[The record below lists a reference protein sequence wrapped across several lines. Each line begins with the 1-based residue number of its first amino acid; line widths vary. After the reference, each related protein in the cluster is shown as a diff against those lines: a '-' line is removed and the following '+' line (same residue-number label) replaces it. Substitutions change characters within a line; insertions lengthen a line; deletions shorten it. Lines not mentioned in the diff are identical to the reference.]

1 MNDTRDTNKDM
12 PPRAAPRAANDRAG
26 NVPSNADTLRDDE
39 APIEKA
45 EDTLASEA
53 IDLGVLDDVTDA
65 ALAVPADPREA
76 ALETLK
82 LEAAQLKD
90 QLVRQFAETENVRKR
105 GQKQIEDT
113 AKYAVGNFA
122 KEIVG
127 VADNL
132 RRALDSVSKLAPED
146 VAAAAPVLD
155 GVALTERELLKTLE
169 KFGIKPV
176 DPEGQRFDP
185 NLHQAVFEVPTDQ
198 AEPGTVVNVV
208 QRGYTL
214 YDRLLR
220 PAMVGVAKAPD
231 A

>member
-1 MNDTRDTNKDM
+1 MNDKRDHNKDAAAGDV
-12 PPRAAPRAANDRAG
+12 PPATNDR
-26 NVPSNADTLRDDE
+26 VTEPTM
-39 APIEKA
+39 EKA

-53 IDLGVLDDVTDA
+53 IDLGVLETEGQPTA
-65 ALAVPADPREA
+65 EQIDPRDA

-82 LEAAQLKD
+82 LEVTQLKD

-105 GQKQIEDT
+105 GQKQVEDT

-132 RRALDSVSKLAPED
+132 RRALDSAGKLATD
-146 VAAAAPVLD
+146 IAGAAAPVLD

-169 KFGIKPV
+169 KFGIKPIE
-176 DPEGQRFDP
+176 PEGQKFDP
-185 NLHQAVFEVPTDQ
+185 NLHQAVFEVPTAQ
-198 AEPGTVVNVV
+198 AEPGTVVTVV
-208 QRGYTL
+208 QRGYTV

-220 PAMVGVAKAPD
+220 PAMVGVAKAPMPD
-231 A
+231 EGVNDGA

>member
-1 MNDTRDTNKDM
+1 MTDTRDNNQNM
-12 PPRAAPRAANDRAG
+12 PPRDPPRAANDRADNPPPNG
-26 NVPSNADTLRDDE
+26 GVSSDG

-53 IDLGVLDDVTDA
+53 IDLGVLDDAADA
-65 ALAVPADPREA
+65 QAAPADPRDA
-76 ALETLK
+76 ALDTLK
-82 LEAAQLKD
+82 LEAAHLKD

-132 RRALDSVSKLAPED
+132 RRALDSAAKLAPAD
-146 VAAAAPVLD
+146 AQAAAPVLD

-176 DPEGQRFDP
+176 EPEGQKFDP